1 MPRLSIIIPFS
12 KDVQQLEESLVS
24 VLENRPRSTQ
34 VLVVLGDVYKDPYD
48 IKDEVDFVFASY
60 GESVVE
66 CLNLALR
73 MATAPV
79 VHVLGCG
86 MQVSPGW
93 TGAPI
98 DLFQNPNVAS
108 VVPCIFDKSHPSR
121 ILSGGV
127 RYRPGSLASRLK
139 CVLNPGSIQLR
150 PGECFAP
157 DLFGGFYRRDAL
169 RRVGGFNASLG
180 PVWGMLDP
188 CLQLCQLGYETRLEP
203 ASELFAE
210 EAVFHRRPGFRQAL
224 EDERFFWRWAAEG
237 GAAKSACIHAF
248 TLTAETIRGIV
259 RPDRLAAQWAGRL
272 AGAFSADRVVGVE
285 EPTIPFPRRLDVEA
299 GVESRR
305 RAA

>member
-66 CLNLALR
+66 CLNLALDA
-73 MATAPV
+73 ATAPV

-93 TGAPI
+93 TDAPL
-98 DLFQNPNVAS
+98 DLLRNPTVAS
-108 VVPCIFDKSHPSR
+108 VVPCILDKRHPAKVLSAGVHYR
-121 ILSGGV
+121 SGGV
-127 RYRPGSLASRLK
+127 SDRLK
-139 CVLNPGSIQLR
+139 WGGLPEGFHLGT
-150 PGECFAP
+150 GECFGP
-157 DLFGGFYRRDAL
+157 DLFGGFFRRNAL
-169 RRVGGFNASLG
+169 RSVGGFNASLG
-180 PVWGMLDP
+180 PVWGVLDP
-188 CLQLCQLGYETRLEP
+188 CLQLRQQGYETRFEP
-203 ASELFAE
+203 ASELFADE
-210 EAVFHRRPGFRQAL
+210 TLLHRRQGFRQAL
-224 EDERFFWRWAAEG
+224 EDERFFWRWAAEAG
-237 GAAKSACIHAF
+237 TAKSIFLHTFA
-248 TLTAETIRGIV
+248 LTAETVCGLV
-259 RPDRLAAQWAGRL
+259 RPDRLVAQWAGRL
-272 AGAFSADRVVGVE
+272 AGAVSAERFAATA
-285 EPTIPFPRRLDVEA
+285 EPTIPFPRGLETAA